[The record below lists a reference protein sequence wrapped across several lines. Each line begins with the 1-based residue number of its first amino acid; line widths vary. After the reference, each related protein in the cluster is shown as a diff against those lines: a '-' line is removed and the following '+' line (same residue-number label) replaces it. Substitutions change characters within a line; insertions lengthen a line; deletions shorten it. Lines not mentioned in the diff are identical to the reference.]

1 MNKQN
6 HKNQGKALA
15 TADSLAP
22 TFCSLRKQTFS
33 LMNFTTKQS
42 KRQEKK
48 KKTIVAIATA
58 AYAVNTS
65 HLG

>member
-1 MNKQN
+1 MNKQK

-48 KKTIVAIATA
+48 KTIVAIATA